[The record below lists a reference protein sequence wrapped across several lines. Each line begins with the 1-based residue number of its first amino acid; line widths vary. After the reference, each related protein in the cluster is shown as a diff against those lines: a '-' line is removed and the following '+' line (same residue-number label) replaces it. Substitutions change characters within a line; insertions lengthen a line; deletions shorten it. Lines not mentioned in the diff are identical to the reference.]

1 MDNEK
6 KEETEKGKN
15 LRELYRVLNE
25 TLNSRE
31 KNTLFVD
38 SIMIPLSIGIVTYA
52 ITNRTSF
59 GMSIIGVPVAGF
71 IPILTLI
78 LVLIPYALHYTAMKV
93 DSIYFDHIH
102 KIERELKIEGYGH
115 QSIYNQFG
123 KTRWG
128 RLRRRVWHWFFIALI
143 IAYIS
148 VSIWLFKETQIINN

>member
-1 MDNEK
+1 MDDEE
-6 KEETEKGKN
+6 KEETEKEKN

-52 ITNRTSF
+52 ITNRASF

-71 IPILTLI
+71 IPLLTLL
-78 LVLIPYALHYTAMKV
+78 LVLFPYALHYTAIKL

-102 KIERELKIEGYGH
+102 KIEKELRVEGYGH
-115 QSIYNQFG
+115 QSIYNQFR
-123 KTRWG
+123 KTTWG
-128 RLRRRVWHWFFIALI
+128 RLRRRIWHWFFIALI
-143 IAYIS
+143 IAYIF
-148 VSIWLFKETQIINN
+148 VSIWLFRETRIT